1 METVLKLTRESSQS
15 VKLAYFCGAYVLAA
29 ILLIPETFFSVF
41 GQMPV
46 LRFFVFIPP
55 LLLPGLLLAALFN
68 QPRLPLSFILGKL
81 EARGVGATCIVIVLV
96 ISTAAF
102 TAFKHEYSNWVP
114 FFADRFLADLDY
126 ALHFGDPWRFAQSFF
141 PAALSEPL
149 YVLYAQLWFAEVV
162 GAVLVA
168 AFLADRYA
176 RERYLCAFAT
186 TVIVLGSVVRVA
198 GSSYGPIFYDRMFGG
213 ARFAD
218 LINTLQSSVSGQ
230 KILGIS
236 NYLYASYA
244 TDTSV
249 LGTGISA
256 MPSMHVA
263 LAVLNAIFA
272 SSLNSWAGILAW
284 AYAAVIMFGSVYF
297 GWHYALDGYVSIA
310 AVIVIW
316 RIFSKPDEKYQ
327 PST

>member
-1 METVLKLTRESSQS
+1 METVLRLARETSQS
-15 VKLAYFCGAYVLAA
+15 VKLAYVCCAYILAA

-41 GQMPV
+41 SQMPV
-46 LRFFVFIPP
+46 LRFFVFVPP
-55 LLLPGLLLAALFN
+55 LLLAGLLLAALIN
-68 QPRLPLSFILGKL
+68 QPRLPLFFIRNKL
-81 EARGVGATCIVIVLV
+81 AARGVGATCIVFVLV

-102 TAFKHEYSNWVP
+102 TAFKHEYANWVP
-114 FFADRFLADLDY
+114 FFADRILADLDH
-126 ALHFGDPWRFAQSFF
+126 ALHFGDPWRYAQSIF
-141 PAALSEPL
+141 PATLSEPL

-168 AFLADRYA
+168 AFLEDRYA
-176 RERYLCAFAT
+176 RERYLSAFAA

-198 GSSYGPIFYDRMFGG
+198 GSSSGPIFYDRIFGG
-213 ARFAD
+213 ARFGD
-218 LINTLQSSVSGQ
+218 LIVSLQNSAGGQ
-230 KILGIS
+230 RILRIS
-236 NYLYASYA
+236 DYLYTSYA

-272 SSLNSWAGILAW
+272 SSLNRWAGVLAW
-284 AYAAVIMFGSVYF
+284 AYAAAIMFGSVYF

-310 AVIVIW
+310 AVVIAW
-316 RIFSKPDEKYQ
+316 KMFSKTPAT
-327 PST
+327 P